1 MPNEFLGRF
10 YYPELECAV
19 LISATTW
26 LRGGFDCA
34 RGYLGLDRAAEPAAD
49 EEREPCRVRTFR
61 APDPFDYR
69 RVLVCVPSDAPAY
82 RDKRAFDDYVRAFVA
97 YLGERTRGRLLV
109 LFTNADDAR
118 RAGQELAGFFRA
130 RRIPFWFQNMAGHG
144 KEELGLLFRERVDS
158 ILLGVDTFWYG
169 ADFPGETLEYLVI
182 VKLPYGVPDA
192 LPPGP
197 VRRAGRGRAAP
208 AHLHAARAGQV
219 PPGLRPPDA
228 PRERPRR
235 ASSCSTAARSS
246 RATRPSCASC
256 RSRAARRHPRTR
268 NGPRAA
274 RACSLS
280 EPSRASTP
288 RWRT

>member
-1 MPNEFLGRF
+1 M
-10 YYPELECAV
+10 
-19 LISATTW
+19 
-26 LRGGFDCA
+26 
-34 RGYLGLDRAAEPAAD
+34 RAD
-49 EEREPCRVRTFR
+49 N
-61 APDPFDYR
+61 R

-182 VKLPYGVPDA
+182 VKLPYGVPDRYHEAQCAA
-192 LPPGP
+192 LGASEQRKRIYMPRALAKFRQGFGRLMRRESDRGVVFVLDSRLLQPRQRPFLRELPIENPLETLRDPAHGL
-197 VRRAGRGRAAP
+197 RRARLVRGDTERCLREAFE
-208 AHLHAARAGQV
+208 HM
-219 PPGLRPPDA
+219 GLAQDL
-228 PRERPRR
+228 RR
-235 ASSCSTAARSS
+235 RGLAWSFTEELA
-246 RATRPSCASC
+246 
-256 RSRAARRHPRTR
+256 
-268 NGPRAA
+268 
-274 RACSLS
+274 
-280 EPSRASTP
+280 
-288 RWRT
+288 